1 MAKYKVFLNWWL
13 VFVLIILLFS
23 QGYLSGLIEQIWQ
36 NDFTKL
42 SFVNLLLL
50 LGTSVWCGFQSWN
63 FSSLVSQQ
71 RIPTTAIKRMGQ
83 RIEAGWFV
91 SDLTLTVGMI
101 GTVIGFIA
109 MLGGFINLDIE
120 NIETI
125 QDLITE
131 LGSGMSTALYTTLTG
146 LVSSILLK
154 IQCFNLS
161 YSIDK
166 FIK

>member
-1 MAKYKVFLNWWL
+1 M
-13 VFVLIILLFS
+13 IILLFF
-23 QGYLSGLIEQIWQ
+23 QGTLSGLTEQIWQ
-36 NDFTKL
+36 SDFTKL

-71 RIPTTAIKRMGQ
+71 RIPTTAIKRIEQ
-83 RIEAGWFV
+83 KVEAGWFI
-91 SDLTLTVGMI
+91 SDLTLTIGMI

-109 MLGGFINLDIE
+109 MLSGFINLDIE

-146 LVSSILLK
+146 LISSVLLK

-166 FIK
+166 FTK

>member
-1 MAKYKVFLNWWL
+1 
-13 VFVLIILLFS
+13 LIILLFF
-23 QGYLSGLIEQIWQ
+23 QGTLSGLTEQIWQ
-36 NDFTKL
+36 SDFTKL

-71 RIPTTAIKRMGQ
+71 RIPTTAIKRIEQ
-83 RIEAGWFV
+83 KVEAGWFI
-91 SDLTLTVGMI
+91 SDLTLTIGMI

-109 MLGGFINLDIE
+109 MLSGFINLDIE

-146 LVSSILLK
+146 LISSVLLK

-166 FIK
+166 FTK

>member
-1 MAKYKVFLNWWL
+1 MAKYRAFLNWWL
-13 VFVLIILLFS
+13 IFVLIMLLFAQAYS
-23 QGYLSGLIEQIWQ
+23 FDLLEEIWK

-42 SFVNLLLL
+42 SFVNLSLL
-50 LGTSVWCGFQSWN
+50 LGSSIWCG
-63 FSSLVSQQ
+63 SLTWKFDTLIGRP
-71 RIPTTAIKRMGQ
+71 RIPTSGIKKINQ
-83 RIEAGWFV
+83 KLDAGWFI
-91 SDLTLTVGMI
+91 SDITLTIGMI

-109 MLGGFINLDIE
+109 MLSGFIDLDIE
-120 NIETI
+120 NIDTI

-146 LVSSILLK
+146 LISSVLLK
-154 IQCFNLS
+154 IQCFNLN

>member
-1 MAKYKVFLNWWL
+1 MAKYRAFLNWWL
-13 VFVLIILLFS
+13 IFVLILLLFTQAYS
-23 QGYLSGLIEQIWQ
+23 FDLLSEVWN

-50 LGTSVWCGFQSWN
+50 LGTSIWCGILTWKFDT
-63 FSSLVSQQ
+63 LVGRP
-71 RIPTTAIKRMGQ
+71 RIPTSGVKRINQ
-83 RIEAGWFV
+83 QLEAGWFI
-91 SDLTLTVGMI
+91 SDITLTVGMI

-109 MLGGFINLDIE
+109 MLGGFIDLDIE
-120 NIETI
+120 NIDTI

-146 LVSSILLK
+146 LISSALLK
-154 IQCFNLS
+154 IQCFNLN